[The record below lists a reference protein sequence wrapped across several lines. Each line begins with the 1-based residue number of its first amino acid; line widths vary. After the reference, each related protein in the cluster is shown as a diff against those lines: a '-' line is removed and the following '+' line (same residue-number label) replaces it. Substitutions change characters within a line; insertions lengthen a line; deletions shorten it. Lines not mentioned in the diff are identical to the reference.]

1 MVMRKMKIEKKQS
14 EMTHKLLL
22 LIKEI
27 INFESIYSVK
37 FYLLPQ
43 T

>member
-1 MVMRKMKIEKKQS
+1 MVMRKVETEKKQ

-27 INFESIYSVK
+27 NFESIYF

-43 T
+43 I